1 MVTDRVS
8 VWVVLRSSNPLIM
21 VKKLIC
27 KIGPHLILAQ
37 LKEMGNVAIKF
48 FISPKI
54 KTKQVEMT
62 IGVLFAMKYVFLHF
76 RYTCLECGP
85 NGSQTVVNVCVQGCV
100 AKYEFE

>member
-1 MVTDRVS
+1 
-8 VWVVLRSSNPLIM
+8 M
-21 VKKLIC
+21 VKKFNVQNWAPSHF
-27 KIGPHLILAQ
+27 GPIKGDGHLL
-37 LKEMGNVAIKF
+37 LSNSLF
-48 FISPKI
+48 SPKI